1 MKTKNIKKIRVFYF
15 SCRTIFILS
24 ILLKI
29 VQWQLPTFFN
39 QEIKF
44 IISSLIYVSGVI
56 MSLFQMLKVFEP
68 LEESPNWELVFPE
81 LKNSYI
87 D

>member
-1 MKTKNIKKIRVFYF
+1 MKTKSIKKIRVFYF